1 MPELKKNQIVYYT
14 RIIPSSG
21 IYDILELKLRTVESN
36 WYVGCEKRDKQAYLF
51 YVSDIGKTIFVDR
64 DEALVRVQEAESH
77 KKYVSDETDYEEY

>member
-1 MPELKKNQIVYYT
+1 MSDLMKNQIVYYT

-21 IYDILELKLRTVESN
+21 IYDILELKLRTIESN

-51 YVSDIGKTIFVDR
+51 YASDIGKIIFVNR

-77 KKYVSDETDYEEY
+77 KKVISDETEYEEY

>member
-1 MPELKKNQIVYYT
+1 MSDLKKNQIVYYT

-21 IYDILELKLRTVESN
+21 IYDILELKLRTIESN

-51 YVSDIGKTIFVDR
+51 YASDIGKIIFVNR

-77 KKYVSDETDYEEY
+77 KKVISDETEYEEY

>member
-1 MPELKKNQIVYYT
+1 MLDLKKNQIVYYT

-21 IYDILELKLRTVESN
+21 IYDILELKLRTIESN

-51 YVSDIGKTIFVDR
+51 YASDIGKIIFVNR

-77 KKYVSDETDYEEY
+77 KKVISDETEYEEY